1 MTFEK
6 DIFFKLIIL
15 KREKLFL
22 KIRKYFL
29 NNQKKFFESFFK
41 MQNISFKNIS
51 EKLKTDRLFE
61 N

>member
-6 DIFFKLIIL
+6 DIFFKLIFL

-51 EKLKTDRLFE
+51 EKLKTDRLSE